1 MINGL
6 VDQRIVEMKF
16 DAGQFTDG
24 VAQSILSIDNLK
36 KALNFTG
43 IGAGIDKLGA
53 AIGGITL
60 SPLSNGLEEVTNKFS
75 MLQYM
80 GLKALTDIANAA
92 VSAGERMVKSVSVDQ
107 VAAGWDKYA
116 QKTESVQTIVSATK
130 KSVDEVEE
138 QLDKLNWFT
147 DETSYNFTDM
157 VQNIGKFTNN
167 GVELKAAV
175 TSMEGISTWAASAG
189 ANVGEASRA
198 MYNLSQAMSVGS
210 VKLMDWKSIENAN
223 MATQEFKQTAIDTAV
238 ALGMLKEKGEGV
250 WEVVNK
256 KAKTDTEV
264 SLTNF
269 NSALS
274 QEWFSSDVLQTS
286 LKVYGNFTDALQ
298 TAVDDLDGIDSTR
311 LLQWLDDYREGTLD
325 WKDAIKETG
334 KTEAELK
341 SVFEDLTVDISLEDA
356 LDQASDS
363 FHKFNSSIKKTEILD
378 YLDQYNNGTKT
389 IDEIAEATKVDAD
402 VIEDAFY
409 KINHSG
415 FDLGEKAFRMAQEA
429 KTFQEAIDSAK
440 DAVSTKWMA
449 FFQTIFGNYEQAK
462 VLWTD
467 LSIELWNIFAGP
479 IDTLDTIAE
488 SWAEAVWKEAE
499 GEEEAITERDRL
511 IEAWYTAY
519 ENVASIASQIKE
531 SFLAGIFGDTFFDD
545 EGAEAAQVFVELT
558 ERFHAFAES
567 IEPSEELLAALGQI
581 FEALGKVIGIFGHIF
596 GNVFTLFFHILGV
609 LSPLVTYFAQWISV
623 LSGGIF
629 VFDDWLTTTDLIDQA
644 FEFLTKVIDKVV
656 SVVSD
661 LFNLFVDWTGID
673 FSFLKLDENN
683 DVFSQWEKF
692 TGIVGDLW
700 HKFEEFAG
708 IDIKMPDFSK
718 VTDFF
723 EKIKGIWDI
732 SHLTRS
738 AGFFVGDEALQP
750 LVDNL
755 QRIYNIG
762 TNFVKYFLKDFF
774 NIDVEFANFGDVFLA
789 FSEHFSY
796 LKDVGGSVIGVFKEL
811 VGIFFDFFKSVSG
824 DGEATFSFSNAL
836 TNLGGA
842 VKKVLD
848 FFKPLGDL
856 IFKAATAI
864 RTFLA
869 NLREQGVL
877 TTIVNTIKTL
887 WGYLKSL
894 LSTLGSMFS
903 QFVSGA
909 KDAAGAFDFQKFL
922 DILKGVAGILISGGF
937 VKILFNVGKGFGWL
951 ANAFAAFGKSGEGVA
966 NILEALSNGIGE
978 GGSGLVGSLNEL
990 VDGVIDSF
998 KEGDVV
1004 AQFKKIA
1011 VSIAILVGA
1020 IFVLSTIDGSSLRNA
1035 CLAITTMF
1043 ADIFGSI
1050 WLFYKNGGSQ
1060 GNEKALS
1067 SLSTSMIKLGAA
1079 ILIMSLAVRSLAKLD
1094 GDQAEIA
1101 IELLTGLML
1110 EMFLFA
1116 KGMEK
1121 SQNGFMDSAKSMIK
1135 ISIAILILSSSIK
1148 ALGKLDPNQ
1157 AEQGILA
1164 LAGVF
1169 AIIGVFIYAI
1179 GKWANPNLTKEIGQS
1194 LKQMAIGV
1202 LALCASVY
1210 ILGKLDTDQLK
1221 KGLGAVAAI
1230 ILAIGVFA
1238 KLSEKSKGFVGK
1250 GLGIILMAA
1259 AMLIFANAVNKMK
1272 AAAADNAEAFLQGLV
1287 GLLIIMIGLTGAFLA
1302 LQKVDVVKISAG
1314 FLLVGKAMTLMAS
1327 ALFVIGNI
1335 PIPAL
1340 ITGFIAMAA
1349 ALFIFGVA
1357 VYALAGVGSA
1367 ILFVAGGFT
1376 LMALGLLLLGPALVG
1391 VTAGL
1396 LALGGALP
1404 IIITDFIAAAAVLL
1418 TGLTSLGPLVVSVLT
1433 KLIEIVCRVI
1443 LGSVSTIVTTILS
1456 VAAELFARLSV
1467 LVPQVIQF
1475 ATQLILGLIYGL
1487 ITNMNAII
1495 QAGIDLMVSF
1505 VNGMANGLREN
1516 QGAII
1521 GAIANLLS
1529 SIIEMV
1535 IYTLQVIAEKIPG
1548 VGQDISNA
1556 LEDAKQQVHDT
1567 LVTTTAEAEQ
1577 AGAAATE
1584 GYSSATSGI
1593 ATAASTAMGNA
1604 LSGIQNMDAWGSL
1617 GTEQGNAYGDNLAT
1631 ALNSIPTDGKVDV
1644 SSIGQYF
1651 NEGTAQGMLDSNY
1664 LVTDAASS
1672 NTDEMLQKYYEQL
1685 GINSPSTKGIEI
1697 GMYLDQGIA
1706 QGMRDNQF
1714 EIFNVITEIFNAY
1727 MVSSEEQINQV
1738 KQQGIKLINMFVAG
1752 MRSKMP
1758 SVTSFFRT
1766 LSNSGALYLGMIMQM
1781 KFYGYGKNVVQGLV
1795 DGMDSKL
1802 QAVRDKARQIHDVA
1816 AGAYTAASEIESPSK
1831 VFFRFGEYTVQG
1843 LVNGMHSMLGDAADA
1858 STDLGMATINA
1869 MSDAVRYA
1877 AAIADGEI
1885 ELSPTIKPVMDL
1897 TYVQDGIAQI
1907 NSLQTRTLALDA
1919 TVTTSKWDTIDK
1931 LSTRLDV
1938 SDQTVQTIVKK
1949 LGDQS
1954 AKLDGLIDLLSG
1966 TNIVLDGD
1974 VVVGKLLPKI
1984 DKGLGR
1990 RAKAVGGRR

>member
-1 MINGL
+1 MMNGL

-43 IGAGIDKLGA
+43 LGAGIDKLGA

-60 SPLSNGLEEVTNKFS
+60 SPLSNGIEEVTNKFS

-80 GLKALTDIANAA
+80 GLKALTDIANTA

-116 QKTESVQTIVSATK
+116 QKTSSVQTIVSATK
-130 KSVDEVEE
+130 KSVEEVEE

-175 TSMEGISTWAASAG
+175 TSMEGIATWAASAG

-256 KAKTDTEV
+256 KTKTDTEV

-298 TAVDDLDGIDSTR
+298 KAVDDLDGIDSTV

-325 WKDAIKETG
+325 WDAAIKKTG
-334 KTEAELK
+334 KSEQELK
-341 SVFEDLTVDISLEDA
+341 SVFKDLTVDISLEDA
-356 LDQASDS
+356 LDQASES

-378 YLDQYNNGTKT
+378 YLDEFNNGTKT

-415 FDLGEKAFRMAQEA
+415 FDLGEKAFRMGQEA

-440 DAVSTKWMA
+440 DAVSSKWMN
-449 FFQTIFGNYEQAK
+449 FFQTIFGNYEEAK

-467 LSIELWNIFAGP
+467 LSIELWDIFAGP

-488 SWAEAVWKEAE
+488 SWSEAVWKEAE
-499 GEEEAITERDRL
+499 GEEKAITERDRL
-511 IEAWYTAY
+511 IEAWYTFY
-519 ENVASIASQIKE
+519 ENVSKIVSNVKE

-581 FEALGKVIGIFGHIF
+581 FEGLGKVIGIFGHIF

-623 LSGGIF
+623 LTGGIF
-629 VFDDWLTTTDLIDQA
+629 VFDNWLTTTNLIDQA
-644 FEFLTKVIDKVV
+644 FEILTKVIDKVV
-656 SVVSD
+656 SVVKT
-661 LFNLFVDWTGID
+661 LFGYFVDWTGID
-673 FSFLKLDENN
+673 FSFLKLDDKN

-692 TGIVGDLW
+692 TGIVSDLW

-718 VTDFF
+718 VTDAF
-723 EKIKGIWDI
+723 EKIKGFWNFSKLGKVFGVVGEDPFVTRIRNWYNQI
-732 SHLTRS
+732 TMFVSLMSHAFL
-738 AGFFVGDEALQP
+738 GIDL
-750 LVDNL
+750 
-755 QRIYNIG
+755 
-762 TNFVKYFLKDFF
+762 NFEPFD
-774 NIDVEFANFGDVFLA
+774 EFA
-789 FSEHFSY
+789 SHFAY
-796 LKDVGGSVIGVFKEL
+796 LKELGGSIAGVFKEL
-811 VGIFFDFFKSVSG
+811 IGIFFDFFKSTTG
-824 DGEATFSFSNAL
+824 DEEATFSFSNAL
-836 TNLGGA
+836 VKLGGA

-864 RTFLA
+864 KTFLA

-887 WGYLKSL
+887 WGYLTSV
-894 LSTLGSMFS
+894 LSTLGSVFS

-909 KDAAGAFDFQKFL
+909 KDATGAFDFQKFL
-922 DILKGVAGILISGGF
+922 DILKGIAGILVSGGF

-966 NILEALSNGIGE
+966 NILETLSNGIGD
-978 GGSGLVGSLNEL
+978 GGSGIVSSLNEL

-1004 AQFKKIA
+1004 EQFKKIA

-1020 IFVLSTIDGSSLRNA
+1020 IFILSTIDGGSLRNS

-1060 GNEKALS
+1060 GNEAAFK
-1067 SLSTSMIKLGAA
+1067 SLTSSMIKLSAA
-1079 ILIMSLAVRSLAKLD
+1079 ILIMSLAVKSLAKLD

-1179 GKWANPNLTKEIGQS
+1179 GKWANPNLTKEVGKS

-1238 KLSEKSKGFVGK
+1238 KLSENSKGFVGK
-1250 GLGIILMAA
+1250 GLGIIMMAA

-1287 GLLIIMIGLTGAFLA
+1287 GLLIIMVGLTGAFLA
-1302 LQKVDVVKISAG
+1302 LQKVNVVKIAAG
-1314 FLLVGKAMTLMAS
+1314 FLLVGMAMTLMAS

-1340 ITGFIAMAA
+1340 IAGFIAMAA
-1349 ALFIFGVA
+1349 ALFIFGAA
-1357 VYALAGVGSA
+1357 VYALAGFGPA
-1367 ILFVAGGFT
+1367 ILFVAGGFALLT
-1376 LMALGLLLLGPALVG
+1376 LGLLMLGPALVG
-1391 VTAGL
+1391 ITAGL

-1404 IIITDFIAAAAVLL
+1404 IIITDFVAAAAVLL

-1443 LGSVSTIVTTILS
+1443 LGSASTIITTVLS
-1456 VAAELFARLSV
+1456 VAAELFANLSV
-1467 LVPQVIQF
+1467 LIPQVIHF

-1487 ITNMNAII
+1487 ITSMDAII

-1505 VNGMANGLREN
+1505 LNGMANGLREN

-1535 IYTLQVIAEKIPG
+1535 IYTLQAIVEKIPG
-1548 VGQDISNA
+1548 VGQNISDA
-1556 LEDAKQQVHDT
+1556 LEGAKQEVHDM
-1567 LVTTTAEAEQ
+1567 LASTTAEAEQ
-1577 AGAAATE
+1577 AGTAATE

-1617 GTEQGNAYGDNLAT
+1617 GTQQGNAYGDNLAT
-1631 ALNSIPTDGKVDV
+1631 ALNSIPTSGKVDT

-1651 NEGTAQGMLDSNY
+1651 NEGTAQGLIDSNY

-1672 NTDEMLQKYYEQL
+1672 NTDELLQTINSQL

-1706 QGMRDNQF
+1706 QGMSENRA
-1714 EIFNVITEIFNAY
+1714 EIFNVITEIFNSY
-1727 MVSSEEQINQV
+1727 MVSSEEQIKQV
-1738 KQQGIKLINMFVAG
+1738 RLQGAKLITMFVTG

-1766 LSNSGALYLGMIMQM
+1766 LSTSGALILGVTM
-1781 KFYGYGKNVVQGLV
+1781 KLKFFSYGRNVVQGFV
-1795 DGMDSKL
+1795 DGMNSKL
-1802 QAVRDKARQIHDVA
+1802 QAVKDKAQ
-1816 AGAYTAASEIESPSK
+1816 EITNIVNSTVEKAEEIDSPSK
-1831 VFFRFGEYTVQG
+1831 RFFRYGQYLDQG
-1843 LVNGMHSMLGDAADA
+1843 LILGMGSMTKDVAR
-1858 STDLGMATINA
+1858 SSNDLGMSVVNS

-1885 ELSPTIKPVMDL
+1885 ELSPTIRPVMDL

-1974 VVVGKLLPKI
+1974 VVVGRLLPKI

-1990 RAKAVGGRR
+1990 KAKAFGGRR

>member
-1 MINGL
+1 MMNGL

-43 IGAGIDKLGA
+43 LGAGIDKLGA

-60 SPLSNGLEEVTNKFS
+60 SPLSNGIEEVTNKFS

-80 GLKALTDIANAA
+80 GLKALTDIANTA

-116 QKTESVQTIVSATK
+116 QKTSSVQTIVSATK
-130 KSVDEVEE
+130 KSVEEVEE

-175 TSMEGISTWAASAG
+175 TSMEGIATWAASAG

-210 VKLMDWKSIENAN
+210 VKLIDWKSIENAN
-223 MATQEFKQTAIDTAV
+223 MATQEFKQTAIDAAV
-238 ALGMLKEKGEGV
+238 ALGTLKEKSEGV
-250 WEVVNK
+250 WTVAHAK
-256 KAKTDTEV
+256 KKTDTDV
-264 SLTNF
+264 SLTDF

-274 QEWFSSDVLQTS
+274 QEWFTSDVLQTS

-298 TAVDDLDGIDSTR
+298 KAVDDLDGIDSTV
-311 LLQWLDDYREGTLD
+311 LLQWLDAYREGTLD
-325 WKDAIKETG
+325 WDAAIKKTG
-334 KTEAELK
+334 KSEQELK
-341 SVFEDLTVDISLEDA
+341 SVFKDLTVDISLEDA
-356 LDQASDS
+356 LDQASES
-363 FHKFNSSIKKTEILD
+363 FRKFNSSIKKTEILD
-378 YLDQYNNGTKT
+378 YLDEYNNGTKT
-389 IDEIAEATKVDAD
+389 IDEIAEATKVDAE

-415 FDLGEKAFRMAQEA
+415 FELGEKAFRMGQEA

-440 DAVSTKWMA
+440 DAVSSKWMN
-449 FFQTIFGNYEQAK
+449 FFQTIFGNYEEAK

-467 LSIELWNIFAGP
+467 LSISLWDIFAGP

-488 SWAEAVWKEAE
+488 SWSEAVWKEAE

-511 IEAWYTAY
+511 IEAWYTFY
-519 ENVASIASQIKE
+519 KNVSEIVSNVKE
-531 SFLAGIFGDTFFDD
+531 SFLAGVFGDTFFDD

-567 IEPSEELLAALGQI
+567 IKPSDELLAALGQI
-581 FEALGKVIGIFGHIF
+581 FEGLGKVIGIFGHIF
-596 GNVFTLFFHILGV
+596 GNVFTLFFHVLGI

-623 LSGGIF
+623 LTGGIF
-629 VFDDWLTTTDLIDQA
+629 VFDDWLTTTNLIDQA
-644 FEFLTKVIDKVV
+644 FEILTKVIDKVV
-656 SVVSD
+656 SVVKT
-661 LFNLFVDWTGID
+661 LFGYFVDWTGID

-718 VTDFF
+718 VTDAF
-723 EKIKGIWDI
+723 EKIKGFWKFSKLGKVFGVAGEDPFVTRIRNWYNQITMFITLVTKSFTGIELNFEPFDKFA
-732 SHLTRS
+732 SHFT
-738 AGFFVGDEALQP
+738 
-750 LVDNL
+750 
-755 QRIYNIG
+755 
-762 TNFVKYFLKDFF
+762 
-774 NIDVEFANFGDVFLA
+774 
-789 FSEHFSY
+789 Y
-796 LKDVGGSVIGVFKEL
+796 LKELGSSIGGVFKEL
-811 VGIFFDFFKSVSG
+811 IGIFFDFFKSTTG
-824 DGEATFSFSNAL
+824 DEEATFSFSNAL
-836 TNLGGA
+836 VKLGGA

-864 RTFLA
+864 KTFLA

-887 WGYLKSL
+887 WGYLTSV
-894 LSTLGSMFS
+894 LSTLGSVFS

-909 KDAAGAFDFQKFL
+909 KDATGAFDFQKFL
-922 DILKGVAGILISGGF
+922 DILKGIAGILVSGGF

-966 NILEALSNGIGE
+966 NILETLSNGIGD
-978 GGSGLVGSLNEL
+978 GGSGIVSSLNEL

-1020 IFVLSTIDGSSLRNA
+1020 IFVLSTIDGGSLRNA

-1050 WLFYKNGGSQ
+1050 WLFYKQGGSQ
-1060 GNEKALS
+1060 GNEEAFK
-1067 SLSTSMIKLGAA
+1067 SLTSSMIKLSAA
-1079 ILIMSLAVRSLAKLD
+1079 ILIMSLAVKSLGKLD

-1121 SQNGFMDSAKSMIK
+1121 SQKGFIDSAKSMIK
-1135 ISIAILILSSSIK
+1135 ISIAILILSSAIK
-1148 ALGKLDPNQ
+1148 SLGKLDPNQ
-1157 AEQGILA
+1157 AEQGIIA
-1164 LAGVF
+1164 LGAVF
-1169 AIIGVFIYAI
+1169 TIIGVFIYAM
-1179 GKWANPNLTKEIGQS
+1179 GQWAKPNLTKEVGQS

-1238 KLSEKSKGFVGK
+1238 KLSEKSSGFVGK

-1259 AMLIFANAVNKMK
+1259 AMLMFANAVNKMK

-1287 GLLIIMIGLTGAFLA
+1287 GLLIIMVGLTGAFLA

-1314 FLLVGKAMTLMAS
+1314 FFLVGKAMTMMAS

-1340 ITGFIAMAA
+1340 IAGFIAMAA
-1349 ALFIFGVA
+1349 ALFIFGAA
-1357 VYALAGVGSA
+1357 VYALAGFGPA
-1367 ILFVAGGFT
+1367 ILFVAGGFA
-1376 LMALGLLLLGPALVG
+1376 LLSLGLLMLGPALVG
-1391 VTAGL
+1391 ITAGL

-1443 LGSVSTIVTTILS
+1443 MGSVSTIVTTLLS
-1456 VAAELFARLSV
+1456 VAAELFANLSV
-1467 LVPQVIQF
+1467 LVPQVIHF
-1475 ATQLILGLIYGL
+1475 AVQLILALIYGL
-1487 ITNMNAII
+1487 IESRVAII
-1495 QAGIDLMVSF
+1495 QAGIDLIVSF
-1505 VNGMANGLREN
+1505 LNGMADGLRAN

-1521 GAIANLLS
+1521 GAVANLLS
-1529 SIIEMV
+1529 SILEMV
-1535 IYTLQVIAEKIPG
+1535 IYAFQVIAEKIPG
-1548 VGQDISNA
+1548 VGQNISDA
-1556 LEDAKQQVHDT
+1556 LEGAKQEVHDM
-1567 LVTTTAEAEQ
+1567 LASTTAEAEQ
-1577 AGAAATE
+1577 AGTAATE

-1617 GTEQGNAYGDNLAT
+1617 GTQQGNAYGDNLAT
-1631 ALNSIPTDGKVDV
+1631 ALSSIPTSGKVDTT
-1644 SSIGQYF
+1644 SIGQYF
-1651 NEGTAQGMLDSNY
+1651 NEGTAQGLLDSNWM
-1664 LVTDAASS
+1664 VTDAAST
-1672 NTDEMLQKYYEQL
+1672 NTDEVLQKYYDQF

-1706 QGMRDNQF
+1706 QGMRDNQV

-1727 MVSSEEQINQV
+1727 MVSSEDQIKQV
-1738 KQQGIKLINMFVAG
+1738 NLQGAKLITMFVTG

-1766 LSNSGALYLGMIMQM
+1766 LSTSGALTLGIIMKL
-1781 KFYGYGKNVVQGLV
+1781 KFFGYGRNVVQGFV
-1795 DGMDSKL
+1795 DGMNSKL
-1802 QAVRDKARQIHDVA
+1802 QAVKDKAQ
-1816 AGAYTAASEIESPSK
+1816 EITNIVNSTVEKAEGIASPSK
-1831 VFFRFGEYTVQG
+1831 RFFRYGQYLDQG
-1843 LVNGMHSMLGDAADA
+1843 LILGMGSMTKDVAR
-1858 STDLGMATINA
+1858 SSNDLGMSVVNS

-1974 VVVGKLLPKI
+1974 VVVGRLLPKI

-1990 RAKAVGGRR
+1990 KAKAFGGRR